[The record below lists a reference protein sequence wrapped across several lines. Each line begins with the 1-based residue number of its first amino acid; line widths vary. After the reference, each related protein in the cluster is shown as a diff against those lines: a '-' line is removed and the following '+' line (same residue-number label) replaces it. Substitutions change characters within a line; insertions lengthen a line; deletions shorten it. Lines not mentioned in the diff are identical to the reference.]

1 MHFKIDSV
9 LDLMKHAS
17 GFVNAFPASLFPL
30 CFITAQWFFS
40 QKPEQILENKILTMI
55 SLPNP

>member
-30 CFITAQWFFS
+30 CFITAQWFFFS
-40 QKPEQILENKILTMI
+40 EAGTNLRKQNTDYDIFA
-55 SLPNP
+55 